1 MNTCFCLTSSGLL
14 LLLLLSLTTPAHA
27 NSIVN
32 SDSIS
37 DAELKDADDNVEQL
51 YLDLLA
57 RRNGDIA
64 GSPWTRRLLKRLQA
78 AAIKKRNELPPIST
92 LRFG

>member
-1 MNTCFCLTSSGLL
+1 MNTCFCLTSSSVL

-64 GSPWTRRLLKRLQA
+64 GSHGP
-78 AAIKKRNELPPIST
+78 
-92 LRFG
+92 GDC